1 MSESAGYTDSELLC
15 VMAARRLPDG
25 VVVFAGV
32 GLPLLSVTLAQRT
45 EAPHLTMVVEGGV
58 IGCEVLPGR
67 LPISTNEMRLAHR
80 ATMLPG
86 ITDTFLFAQRGYIDV
101 AFMGGAQID
110 QYGNVN
116 TSVIGPFDHPKV
128 RLPGSGGGNDIA
140 SLCRELV
147 IVTMHEKR
155 RFLPRVDFISSPG
168 WIGPGDA
175 RRAAG
180 LRFGGVSQVI
190 TNLGLFGFDTATRTM
205 RLDALHPG
213 ITADDVRANTG
224 FEVLISDTVAVTEP
238 PTERELAVLRSLD
251 ADRRFLG

>member
-1 MSESAGYTDSELLC
+1 MSDTASFTDSELLC
-15 VMAARRLPDG
+15 VMAARRLADG

-45 EAPHLTMVVEGGV
+45 HAPNLTMVVEGGE
-58 IGCEVLPGR
+58 IGCEVVPGR

-86 ITDTFLFAQRGYIDV
+86 ITDTFHFAQRGYVDV

-155 RFLPRVDFISSPG
+155 RFLPRVDFITSPG
-168 WIGPGDA
+168 WVGPGDA

-190 TNLGLFGFDTATRTM
+190 TNLGLFGFDPATRTM

-213 ITADDVRANTG
+213 ITVDAVRANTG
-224 FEVLISDTVAVTEP
+224 FEVLISPTVAVTEP

>member
-1 MSESAGYTDSELLC
+1 VSGQVRYTDSELLC
-15 VMAARRLPDG
+15 VMAARRLADG

-45 EAPHLTMVVEGGV
+45 HAPHLTMVVEGGV

-155 RFLPRVDFISSPG
+155 RFLPRVDFITSPG
-168 WIGPGDA
+168 WVGPGDA

-190 TNLGLFGFDTATRTM
+190 TNLGLFGFDAATRTM

-224 FEVLISDTVAVTEP
+224 FEVLISPTVAVTEP

>member
-1 MSESAGYTDSELLC
+1 MSETARFTDSELLC
-15 VMAARRLPDG
+15 VMAARRLADG

-45 EAPHLTMVVEGGV
+45 HAPNLTMVVEGGE

-86 ITDTFLFAQRGYIDV
+86 ITDTFLFAQRGYVDV

-110 QYGNVN
+110 QYGNEN

-155 RFLPRVDFISSPG
+155 RFLPRVDFITSPG
-168 WIGPGDA
+168 WVGPGDA

-180 LRFGGVSQVI
+180 LCFGGVSQVI
-190 TNLGLFGFDTATRTM
+190 TNLGLFGFDPETRTM

-224 FEVLISDTVAVTEP
+224 FEVLISPTVAVTEP
-238 PTERELAVLRSLD
+238 PTEHELAVLRSLD